1 MAFNAEQ
8 TKKAQAA
15 IVIAVLVLAVILLVV
30 VLSGALTPKAASVS
44 QAGSS
49 AATAT
54 TSGSAAANTTTNTGT
69 SAAATGAANS
79 SSDSSI
85 NSMDDV
91 NAMYGTAAKQLQAQH
106 EADPDNPSTL
116 LNLANGYFDWGVA
129 ALNYADSSDSH
140 VQDIFSK
147 AIASY
152 DEYLKGS
159 PSSKSATVDRAICVF
174 YSGDT
179 SAAITALETFTAKD
193 ASFGPAWAN
202 LGMFYESAGRTD
214 DAKAAYQKAIDA
226 DPDDAY
232 QVKTYAQ
239 QRLTALN
246 KN

>member
-179 SAAITALETFTAKD
+179 SAAISALETFTAKD

-202 LGMFYESAGRTD
+202 LGMFYESAGARTTPRRRI
-214 DAKAAYQKAIDA
+214 KRRSM
-226 DPDDAY
+226 PTRTMPTRSRPTRSS
-232 QVKTYAQ
+232 V
-239 QRLTALN
+239 
-246 KN
+246 

>member
-15 IVIAVLVLAVILLVV
+15 LVLAVILLVV

-69 SAAATGAANS
+69 SAAATGTANS

-179 SAAITALETFTAKD
+179 SAAISALETFTAKD